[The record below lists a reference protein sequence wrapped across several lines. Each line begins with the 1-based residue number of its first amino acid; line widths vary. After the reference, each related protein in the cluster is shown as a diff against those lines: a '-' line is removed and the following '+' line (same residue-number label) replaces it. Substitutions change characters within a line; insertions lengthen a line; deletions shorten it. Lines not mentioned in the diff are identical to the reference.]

1 MGRIVLACPPVTWTQ
16 VSVCVHVR
24 GVEGSVSPVALTDDG
39 SVSPV
44 ALTDDGDV
52 SCYGGVT
59 DVLLA

>member
-39 SVSPV
+39 
-44 ALTDDGDV
+44 DV